1 MDHHLGERLVVE
13 PKSRWERHPGAA
25 EQIDLGAINDR
36 PEFMIERIA
45 RLPTRKGLQ
54 RWPRAADGVTARGR
68 GVSSVQSVL
77 QNARD
82 GAGAGANPGSLL
94 PATHLGGTVVASQ
107 IARGVVHLPLAL
119 LPFGFLCLVAVT
131 VQAQVFDPAKV
142 GPPLS
147 NAPAELYLP
156 PGAAPTG
163 AVVVLHGCN
172 GVGPHY
178 REWARRLAGWG
189 FAALLID
196 SFGPRGF
203 KGVCNQ
209 GQLVPPEAQAR
220 DGYDGAAYLR
230 TASGVRAA
238 RVGVIGFSHG
248 GWAVLKAV
256 LAGLVRRPDEPV
268 FAAAVAYYPGCDPPT
283 STLETDTLILIGDA
297 DDWTPVARC
306 ARWRDTVQ
314 TNGHI
319 LRMKVYPGALHSFD
333 APSPPHSFAG
343 HHIGQDPAAMA
354 DSFAEARAFF
364 SERLAPKQ

>member
-1 MDHHLGERLVVE
+1 
-13 PKSRWERHPGAA
+13 
-25 EQIDLGAINDR
+25 
-36 PEFMIERIA
+36 MILIIA
-45 RLPTRKGLQ
+45 T
-54 RWPRAADGVTARGR
+54 
-68 GVSSVQSVL
+68 
-77 QNARD
+77 
-82 GAGAGANPGSLL
+82 
-94 PATHLGGTVVASQ
+94 
-107 IARGVVHLPLAL
+107 I
-119 LPFGFLCLVAVT
+119 GF
-131 VQAQVFDPAKV
+131 
-142 GPPLS
+142 
-147 NAPAELYLP
+147 
-156 PGAAPTG
+156 
-163 AVVVLHGCN
+163 
-172 GVGPHY
+172 
-178 REWARRLAGWG
+178 
-189 FAALLID
+189 
-196 SFGPRGF
+196 
-203 KGVCNQ
+203 
-209 GQLVPPEAQAR
+209 
-220 DGYDGAAYLR
+220 DGAAYLR
-230 TASGVRAA
+230 TAPEVRAA
-238 RVGVIGFSHG
+238 RVGVIGYSHG